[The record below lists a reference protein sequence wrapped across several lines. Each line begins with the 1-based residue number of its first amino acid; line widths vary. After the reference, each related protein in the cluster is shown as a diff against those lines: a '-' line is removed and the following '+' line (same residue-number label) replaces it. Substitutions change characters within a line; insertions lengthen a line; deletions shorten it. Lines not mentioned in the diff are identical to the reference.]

1 MKTFQLLAVA
11 AVAVALVSSR
21 AVEEGKR
28 LIKTSEDHPGE
39 WMTEEQIVNLIKKKV
54 TFIDITDFD
63 YSKVNPDDVDTHG

>member
-1 MKTFQLLAVA
+1 MKTFQLLVVA

-28 LIKTSEDHPGE
+28 LIKTSEEHPGE
-39 WMTEEQIVNLIKKKV
+39 WMTEEQIVDLIKKKV

-63 YSKVNPDDVDTHG
+63 YSKVNLDEVDTHG